1 MRISPPCA
9 TTPTPIARSPLGKRE
24 QSLVYDV
31 VMRLPVL
38 AWSTALALTSAVSLA
53 EYMRAAN
60 PAPPSGAYAVNIA
73 MRLSVIAYLV
83 ILAASVVIRRP
94 PIGKARGA
102 EPRISAL
109 IGTFLVTAVVLFP
122 RRELSLPASFG
133 SMLLI
138 VAGDA
143 SAIFVLA
150 YLRHSFSIMA
160 EARELVTSGPYR
172 FVRHPLYLAEGCAA
186 IGSVVQFLSAWTAML
201 VVVQI
206 ACQIRRM
213 RNEEIVL
220 MEVFPEYSR
229 YKGKTPRIIPGLY

>member
-1 MRISPPCA
+1 MPSTLARFALTRLQKSPA
-9 TTPTPIARSPLGKRE
+9 
-24 QSLVYDV
+24 YDV

-38 AWSTALALTSAVSLA
+38 AWSTALALTSAVGLVA
-53 EYMRAAN
+53 YMRAAH
-60 PAPPSGAYAVNIA
+60 PALPGGAYAVNIA

-94 PIGKARGA
+94 AIGKARGT

-122 RRELSLPASFG
+122 RRELSLAASFG

-143 SAIFVLA
+143 FAIFVLA

-186 IGSVVQFLSAWTAML
+186 IGSVVQFLSPWTAML
-201 VVVQI
+201 AVVQI
-206 ACQIRRM
+206 ACQFRRM
-213 RNEEIVL
+213 RNEEMIL
-220 MEVFPEYSR
+220 MEVFPEYSS
-229 YKGKTPRIIPGLY
+229 YKRKTPRIIPGLY